1 MSHHPTSAELAD
13 MRRKLTS
20 APSSGMF
27 SVLTRDG
34 WITHPTIGGAWAHEK
49 RDGIGS
55 RGFLAG
61 ASASFDRREASALR
75 SRTYARMDYCACQ
88 HPDRHYGNLPCRV
101 TPESSG
107 IPLGPNGYCWSCWS
121 AKHDQTIPTDTWT
134 EDEPHSPL
142 PVRYQPSFIITR

>member
-75 SRTYARMDYCACQ
+75 SRAYARHSMASQ
-88 HPDRHYGNLPCRV
+88 WLVPVHPKSGGAWYAERVDGAPYQWHTYGRRDGIV
-101 TPESSG
+101 SS
-107 IPLGPNGYCWSCWS
+107 
-121 AKHDQTIPTDTWT
+121 DTWT
-134 EDEPHSPL
+134 EDEPRSSL
-142 PVRYQPSFIITR
+142 PVRYQPSFVITR